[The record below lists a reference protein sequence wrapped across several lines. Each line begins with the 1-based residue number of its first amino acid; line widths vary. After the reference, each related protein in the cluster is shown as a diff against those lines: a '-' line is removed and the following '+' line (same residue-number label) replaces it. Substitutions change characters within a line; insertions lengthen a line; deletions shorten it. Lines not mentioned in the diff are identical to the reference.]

1 LSRIKYDY
9 ALNKQIK
16 QIITKY
22 YNEQNNI
29 NSFKLLYGMKII
41 SWNVNGLRAF
51 HKKGAFDSIFELDPD
66 IFCLQETKAHPDQLP
81 EEVRSPAG
89 YYSFFDHSKGRKGY
103 SGVAIYIKKSH
114 IPNTPH
120 CEYGLGYPAL
130 DQEGRFL
137 AVHLGI
143 LKSDFSSLRSDLGS
157 EKRSDLIDL
166 VLINTYFPNGGEDP
180 VRLKYKLDFYDEFL
194 NCIEKL
200 KKQGK
205 TVIFCG
211 DVNTAH
217 NEIDLARPKGNEN
230 HTGFLRIERDW
241 IDKVISKGWIDTFR
255 FLNPEKVQYSWWDMK
270 TFARE
275 RNVGW
280 RLDYFFV
287 SENLKNNIK
296 KAEILDNMFGSD
308 HCPVLLEIK

>member
-1 LSRIKYDY
+1 
-9 ALNKQIK
+9 
-16 QIITKY
+16 
-22 YNEQNNI
+22 
-29 NSFKLLYGMKII
+29 MKII

-89 YYSFFDHSKGRKGY
+89 YYSFFDHSKERKGY
-103 SGVAIYIKKSH
+103 SGVAIYVKKDLIKD
-114 IPNTPH
+114 TPH
-120 CEYGLGYPAL
+120 CEYGLGVSEL

-143 LKSDFSSLRSDLGS
+143 MKPDFGD
-157 EKRSDLIDL
+157 I

-180 VRLKYKLDFYDEFL
+180 ARLKYKLEFYDAFL
-194 NCIEKL
+194 KYIEKL

-255 FLNPEKVQYSWWDMK
+255 FLNPDKIQYSWWDMK
-270 TFARE
+270 TFARD

-287 SENLKNNIK
+287 SENLKNKIK

-308 HCPVLLEIK
+308 HCPVLLELK